1 MCGFVMTL
9 SANGRSPDVGLTQRM
24 AQLLAHRGPDD
35 EGVFS
40 EHQIAF
46 AFRRLAILDLSAAGH
61 QPLFSIDERQVI
73 VFNGAIYNFIELRA
87 ELSALGHLFRSSGD
101 TEVLLAAFRQW
112 GADCLHRLNGMWAF
126 VVYDRDTRRIF
137 AARDRFGV
145 KPLFW
150 FYDARGLVLAS
161 EIKAL
166 RDSNYAPCAP
176 NQRVIARF
184 LVDGEIDNDDQTFY
198 SDVQRVPAGS
208 YFEGDATSAPIFR
221 RYWNLAESAADLEEP
236 SAPVENFRDL
246 FDDAVRLRMR
256 ADVPTGVLLSGGLDS
271 TAIVTSMAAQRSR
284 GGGAVPAGLEAL
296 AYLDPEFNEQIFIDA
311 TLKQTRATLQPLDAD
326 PEKIW
331 KTFEHHLWYQ
341 DEPVHSFTSAIV
353 YLLMELARDNGLKVI
368 LNGQGAD
375 EALAGY
381 PTYFVQH
388 WADLVRAGQFRHAQ
402 SEIAQFA
409 RAHERSPLKLKGATA
424 WHWFNSLRRR
434 IPWNRAV
441 AARRH
446 RYRVHGYGWL
456 GDHIKQSWTPEEDDY
471 SRTLA
476 NALRHAIER
485 SALPLYLR
493 VDDRNS
499 MAHGVEVRLPFMDH
513 RLVALSFRLGSQWKL
528 RGAYT
533 KFVLRAAMRG
543 RIPEIV
549 RTRVQKFG
557 FPTSATRVLQT
568 ALRERCRALMRTR
581 AVRDSGFFNVPEIDR
596 LLNSE
601 KTDATFSKRLF
612 HITQLA
618 MWQNMSRPCLIVTVL
633 LSGLRDMTAA
643 FL

>member
-1 MCGFVMTL
+1 MTL
-9 SANGRSPDVGLTQRM
+9 SGNGPPPDVALTQRM

-35 EGVFS
+35 EGTFG

-46 AFRRLAILDLSAAGH
+46 AFRRLAILDLSASAH
-61 QPLFSIDERQVI
+61 QPLVSIDGRHVI

-87 ELSALGHLFRSSGD
+87 ELSALGHPFRSSGD

-112 GADCLHRLNGMWAF
+112 GAECLHRLNGMWAF
-126 VVYDRDTRRIF
+126 VIYDRETRRVF

-166 RDSNYAPCAP
+166 RDSNYARCEP
-176 NQRVIARF
+176 NRRVIARY
-184 LVDGEIDNDDQTFY
+184 LVDGEIDNDGQTFY
-198 SDVQRVPAGS
+198 SDVHRVPAGS
-208 YFEGDATSAPIFR
+208 YFEGDATRAPVFHQ
-221 RYWNLAESAADLEEP
+221 YWSLTEAAAALEEP
-236 SAPVENFRDL
+236 ADPVEHFGDL

-271 TAIVTSMAAQRSR
+271 TAIVTSMAAHRSR
-284 GGGAVPAGLEAL
+284 SGAAPAGLEAL
-296 AYLDPEFNEQIFIDA
+296 SYLDPHFDERVFIDA
-311 TLKQTRATLQPLDAD
+311 TLNQTHATLRRLDTD
-326 PEKIW
+326 PAAIW

-341 DEPVHSFTSAIV
+341 DEPVHSFTSSVV
-353 YLLMELARDNGLKVI
+353 YQLMNMARENGLKVI

-381 PTYFVQH
+381 PNYFVQH
-388 WADLVRAGQFRHAQ
+388 WADLIRAGQFRRAHT
-402 SEIAQFA
+402 EISQFA
-409 RAHERSPLKLKGATA
+409 RAHEHSSLKLHAVAA
-424 WHWFNSLRRR
+424 WRWFNLLRARV
-434 IPWNRAV
+434 PGHHAL

-446 RYRVHGYGWL
+446 RFRVEGYRWLADHAKEGWA
-456 GDHIKQSWTPEEDDY
+456 QEEDAG
-471 SRTLA
+471 TLDT
-476 NALRHAIER
+476 ALRRSIER

-513 RLVALSFRLGSQWKL
+513 RLVTLAFRLGSHWKL
-528 RGAYT
+528 RGEYT

-543 RIPEIV
+543 RMPEIV
-549 RTRVQKFG
+549 RTRLEKFG
-557 FPTSATRVLQT
+557 FPTSAEQFLQT
-568 ALRERCRALMRTR
+568 ALRERCRDLIGTR
-581 AVRDSGFFNVPEIDR
+581 AVRDAGFLNVPEIDR
-596 LLNSE
+596 QLNAE
-601 KTDATFSKRLF
+601 RTDATFSKRLF

-618 MWQNMSRPCLIVTVL
+618 MWHNLSRLCVTISVFL
-633 LSGLRDMTAA
+633 GGLRDVPAA
-643 FL
+643 LT